1 MTTPRVTLN
10 GVVIAESDQTITV
23 EGNHYFP
30 PDSVQW
36 EHLAENPRHTTC
48 WWKGEASYYDVTA
61 DGEASESAGWTYH
74 EPSEAAE
81 RIGDY
86 VAFYRHKVTIEE

>member
-1 MTTPRVTLN
+1 MATPRVTLD
-10 GVVIAESDQTITV
+10 GVVIAESDQTIVV

-61 DGEASESAGWTYH
+61 DGEASESAAWTYH
-74 EPSEAAE
+74 EPSAAAE
-81 RIGDY
+81 QIGDY
-86 VAFYRHKVTIEE
+86 VAFYGHKVTIEE